1 MADESATEFLARV
14 EARAKE
20 LYALS
25 DQGEWDDL
33 PEWMQRQWINAAG
46 RELRGKED

>member
-1 MADESATEFLARV
+1 MTDRDAMEFLARV

-25 DQGEWDDL
+25 DQGDWDDL
-33 PEWMQRQWINAAG
+33 PEWMQASWINAAG
-46 RELRGKED
+46 RELRGED

>member
-1 MADESATEFLARV
+1 MADGDATEFLAQV
-14 EARAKE
+14 EKRAKE

-33 PEWMQRQWINAAG
+33 DQTLQAFWINAAG
-46 RELRGKED
+46 RELRGEE